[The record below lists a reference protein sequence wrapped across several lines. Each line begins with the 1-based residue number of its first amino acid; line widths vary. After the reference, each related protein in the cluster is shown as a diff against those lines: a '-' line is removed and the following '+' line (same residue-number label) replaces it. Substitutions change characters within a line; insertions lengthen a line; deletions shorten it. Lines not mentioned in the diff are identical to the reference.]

1 MGPDTKLKASTM
13 SVVLDV
19 VVREETGTGN
29 SREAR
34 RNGMVPGVIYGGD
47 KAPASIGVKFNEI
60 LKAIN
65 SGQFLSNMV
74 ELTFEG
80 KPHKVL
86 TKDVQFHPVTDAPMH
101 VDFYRVTD
109 KTIIDVN
116 VSAVFVGEDVSPGMK
131 AGGALNVVRYN
142 IEVKCPAGSIP
153 ENIEVDISGM
163 DIGDSIH
170 LSEVTLP
177 KGVKPGISD
186 RDVTIAT
193 IIASRTSKTAEE
205 EAEDAAAEGEAT
217 DAAAEGAEG

>member
-1 MGPDTKLKASTM
+1 M

-19 VVREETGTGN
+19 VVREESGTGN
-29 SREAR
+29 AREAR
-34 RNGMVPGVIYGGD
+34 RNGVVPGIVYGGD
-47 KAPASIGVKFNEI
+47 KAPVSVSMKFNDV

-74 ELTFEG
+74 ELNYDG
-80 KPHKVL
+80 KPQKAL
-86 TKDVQFHPVTDAPMH
+86 TKDVQFHPVTDRPMH

-131 AGGALNVVRYN
+131 AGGALNVVRYS
-142 IEVKCPAGSIP
+142 IEIKCPAGSIP
-153 ENIEVDISGM
+153 DSLEVDISGM

-170 LSEVTLP
+170 LSEVMLP
-177 KGVKPGISD
+177 KGVKPGIAG

-193 IIASRTSKTAEE
+193 IVPSRTSKTAEE
-205 EAEDAAAEGEAT
+205 EEEEA
-217 DAAAEGAEG
+217 AAAEGAEAPAAEGAEG

>member
-1 MGPDTKLKASTM
+1 M
-13 SVVLDV
+13 SVVLDI
-19 VVREETGTGN
+19 VVREESGTGN
-29 SREAR
+29 ARAAR

-47 KAPASIGVKFNEI
+47 KDAVSIGVKYNEI

-74 ELTFEG
+74 ELQHDG
-80 KPHKVL
+80 KPQKVI
-86 TKDVQFHPVTDAPMH
+86 TKDVQFHPVSDMPVH

-109 KTIIDVN
+109 KTIIDVD

-163 DIGDSIH
+163 EIGDSIH
-170 LSEVTLP
+170 LSEVKLP
-177 KGVKPGISD
+177 AGVKPGITD

-205 EAEDAAAEGEAT
+205 EAEDAEAAAEAASATAEGE
-217 DAAAEGAEG
+217 EG

>member
-1 MGPDTKLKASTM
+1 M

-29 SREAR
+29 AREAR

-47 KAPASIGVKFNEI
+47 KDAVSVGMKFNEV

-74 ELTFEG
+74 ELKHDG
-80 KPHKVL
+80 KPQKVI
-86 TKDVQFHPVTDAPMH
+86 TKDVQFHPVTDKPMH
-101 VDFYRVTD
+101 IDFFRVTD

-131 AGGALNVVRYN
+131 QGGALNVVRYN

-153 ENIEVDISGM
+153 ESIEVDISGM
-163 DIGDSIH
+163 EIGDSIH
-170 LSEVTLP
+170 LSEVKLP
-177 KGVKPGISD
+177 AGVKPGITD

-205 EAEDAAAEGEAT
+205 EAEAAEAAEGGEAPAAEGE
-217 DAAAEGAEG
+217 EG

>member
-1 MGPDTKLKASTM
+1 M

-19 VVREETGTGN
+19 VVREESGTGN
-29 SREAR
+29 AREAR

-47 KAPASIGVKFNEI
+47 KDAVSIGVKFNEI

-74 ELTFEG
+74 ELKHDG
-80 KPHKVL
+80 KPQKVL
-86 TKDVQFHPVTDAPMH
+86 TKDVQFHPVTDKPIH
-101 VDFYRVTD
+101 VDFFRVTD
-109 KTIIDVN
+109 KTIIDVD

-142 IEVKCPAGSIP
+142 IEVKCPAGAIP

-163 DIGDSIH
+163 EIGDSIH

-177 KGVKPGISD
+177 AGVKPGITD

-193 IIASRTSKTAEE
+193 IIPSRSSKTAEE
-205 EAEDAAAEGEAT
+205 EEAEAAE
-217 DAAAEGAEG
+217 AAEGADVPATAQTAED

>member
-1 MGPDTKLKASTM
+1 M

-29 SREAR
+29 AREAR
-34 RNGMVPGVIYGGD
+34 RNGMVPGVIYGGGKD
-47 KAPASIGVKFNEI
+47 AVSVGIKYNEI

-65 SGQFLSNMV
+65 SGQFLSNMI
-74 ELTFEG
+74 ELNHDG
-80 KPHKVL
+80 KPQKVL
-86 TKDVQFHPVTDAPMH
+86 TKDVQFHPVSDKPIH
-101 VDFYRVTD
+101 VDFFGVTD

-131 AGGALNVVRYN
+131 QGGALNVVRYN

-153 ENIEVDISGM
+153 DNIEVDISGM
-163 DIGDSIH
+163 EIGDSIH

-177 KGVKPGISD
+177 AGVTPGITD

-205 EAEDAAAEGEAT
+205 EEAEAAAAAEGGEG
-217 DAAAEGAEG
+217 DAPAAEGEEG